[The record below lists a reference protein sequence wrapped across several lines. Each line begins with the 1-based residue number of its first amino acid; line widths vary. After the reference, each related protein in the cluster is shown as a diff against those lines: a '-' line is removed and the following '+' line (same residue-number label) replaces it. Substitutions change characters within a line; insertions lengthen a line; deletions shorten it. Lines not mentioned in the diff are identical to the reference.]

1 MRGSGVGARDE
12 ILYITLLTNL
22 SLIAAAAAVTLSGCA
37 RHPTTATAPA
47 ATSASRPTLMR
58 WMEQHPA
65 TSESFRGLSAVGSHV
80 VWASGTHGTFLWTL
94 DAGSHWHVGT
104 VPGASSLDFR
114 DVHAVSLDT
123 AYVMAAGQDTA
134 RIYKTTDRGQHWT
147 LQYDDTS
154 KGAFLDALAF
164 FDSNH
169 GLALGDPVN
178 GRFTMLETHDGG
190 THWHR
195 LADTALPIALPN
207 EAAFAASGTALI
219 TCGPRDAWFGTGGA
233 RVSRVFRTRDAGRSW
248 TVSDTPIRAADPAAG
263 IFSLACRD
271 EQHGIA
277 VGGNYAHPDS
287 AAVSVAYTNDGGA
300 TWTPVPPSSAT
311 AYLSGV
317 TYLHSG
323 NNRRLI
329 GVGTNGTAWSDN
341 DGRTWKQLDSLS
353 LHTVVSLP
361 AQPQAVAAGAR
372 GRVAVVDVA
381 TR

>member
-1 MRGSGVGARDE
+1 MH
-12 ILYITLLTNL
+12 T
-22 SLIAAAAAVTLSGCA
+22 SLIAATLALALTLSGCA
-37 RHPTTATAPA
+37 RHPSTATVP
-47 ATSASRPTLMR
+47 RPIPTR
-58 WMEQHPA
+58 WLEQHPV
-65 TSESFRGLSAVGSHV
+65 TSESFRGLSAAGSNV
-80 VWASGTHGTFLWTL
+80 VWASGTHGTFLWTA
-94 DAGSHWHVGT
+94 DAGSHWHVGS

-147 LQYDDTS
+147 LQYNDTT

-164 FDSNH
+164 FDSSR

-178 GRFTMLETHDGG
+178 GQFTMLETHDGG

-195 LADTALPIALPN
+195 LVNTALPAALPN
-207 EAAFAASGTALI
+207 EAAFAASGTALV

-233 RVSRVFRTRDAGRSW
+233 RVSRVFRTRDAGSSW

-277 VGGNYAHPDS
+277 VGGNYAHPNS

-317 TYLHSG
+317 TYLFPG
-323 NNRRLI
+323 NSRSLI
-329 GVGTNGTAWSDN
+329 GVGTNGTAASDD
-341 DGRTWKQLDSLS
+341 DGRTWTQLDSLS
-353 LHTVVSLP
+353 LNTVVSLP
-361 AQPQAVAAGAR
+361 SRQQALAAGGR
-372 GRVAVVDVA
+372 GRVAVLQIPA
-381 TR
+381 R

>member
-1 MRGSGVGARDE
+1 MQRPRDSSPALHASRLAR
-12 ILYITLLTNL
+12 IICA
-22 SLIAAAAAVTLSGCA
+22 IAAAAALGGCA
-37 RHPTTATAPA
+37 HHPSTAITLPAP
-47 ATSASRPTLMR
+47 SASPSISAR
-58 WMEQHPA
+58 WLEQHPA
-65 TSESFRGLSAVGSHV
+65 TSESFRGLSAVGSNV
-80 VWASGTHGTFLWTL
+80 VWASGTRGTFLWTL
-94 DAGSHWHVGT
+94 DAGTHWHVGS

-164 FDSNH
+164 FDTSH

-190 THWHR
+190 THWSR
-195 LADTALPIALPN
+195 LADTALPVALPN

-287 AAVSVAYTNDGGA
+287 AAVSVAYTNDGGT
-300 TWTPVPPSSAT
+300 TWMPVPPSSAT

-323 NNRRLI
+323 NSRRLI
-329 GVGTNGTAWSDN
+329 GVGTNGTAVSDD
-341 DGRTWKQLDSLS
+341 DGRTWTQLDALS
-353 LHTVVSLP
+353 LNTVVSLP
-361 AQPQAVAAGAR
+361 HRQQALAAGGR
-372 GRVAVVDVA
+372 GRVAALNIA

>member
-1 MRGSGVGARDE
+1 MQRPPDSILAHHPMALAR
-12 ILYITLLTNL
+12 IVWA
-22 SLIAAAAAVTLSGCA
+22 IAVAITLSGCA
-37 RHPTTATAPA
+37 HHARTATLLAAPLPQPA
-47 ATSASRPTLMR
+47 ATR
-58 WMEQHPA
+58 WLEQHPA
-65 TSESFRGLSAVGSHV
+65 TSASFRGLSAVGSNV
-80 VWASGTHGTFLWTL
+80 VWASGTHGTFLWTA
-94 DAGSHWHVGT
+94 DAGSHWHVGS

-154 KGAFLDALAF
+154 KGAFLDAIAF
-164 FDSNH
+164 FDSSH

-178 GRFTMLETHDGG
+178 GQFTMLETHDGG
-190 THWHR
+190 THWNR
-195 LADTALPIALPN
+195 LAYTALPIALPN
-207 EAAFAASGTALI
+207 EAAFAASGTALV

-233 RVSRVFRTRDAGRSW
+233 RVSRVFRTRDAGSSW
-248 TVSDTPIRAADPAAG
+248 TVSDTPIRAADRAAG

-277 VGGNYAHPDS
+277 VGGNYAHPNS

-300 TWTPVPPSSAT
+300 TWTPAPPSSAT

-323 NNRRLI
+323 NSRRLI
-329 GVGTNGTAWSDN
+329 GVGTNGTAWSDD
-341 DGRTWKQLDSLS
+341 DGRTWKRLDSLS
-353 LHTVVSLP
+353 LNTVVSLP
-361 AQPQAVAAGAR
+361 TQPQALSAGER
-372 GRVAVVDVA
+372 GRVAIRNIA